1 MLYER
6 DTGLDGLKHS
16 PVGLGGENKASSSP
30 IKLSTRLRDYII
42 QVAKVIEHWG
52 IGSLYQKFS

>member
-16 PVGLGGENKASSSP
+16 AVGLGGENKASSRP
-30 IKLSTRLRDYII
+30 LKLSTGLRNYII
-42 QVAKVIEHWG
+42 QVTKVIELWG
-52 IGSLYQKFS
+52 VGSLYQKFR